1 MIIIITDRYNSS
13 GDCRD
18 ACTLVGQGLHHISL
32 KLPRTRRL
40 YRFKLLLEMAAYL
53 DTSNQNN
60 CDRLLS
66 TKVPTAC

>member
-1 MIIIITDRYNSS
+1 MTDRYNSS

-18 ACTLVGQGLHHISL
+18 ACTLVGQGLRHISL
-32 KLPRTRRL
+32 KSPRTRRL
-40 YRFKLLLEMAAYL
+40 YRFKLLLETAAYL

>member
-18 ACTLVGQGLHHISL
+18 ACTLVGQGLRHISL

-40 YRFKLLLEMAAYL
+40 YRFKLLLETAAYL